1 MDGGSAQT
9 ELVSVWAEYC
19 NANGIQTPLSPPGY
33 EDEEPAEP
41 SRSKPCAKRKISE
54 SSEQQ
59 TQTKRR
65 RDEDEEEKVVKKI

>member
-1 MDGGSAQT
+1 MDGDSAQA

-19 NANGIQTPLSPPGY
+19 NANGIQTPLSPPGS

-41 SRSKPCAKRKISE
+41 IRANRKNSE